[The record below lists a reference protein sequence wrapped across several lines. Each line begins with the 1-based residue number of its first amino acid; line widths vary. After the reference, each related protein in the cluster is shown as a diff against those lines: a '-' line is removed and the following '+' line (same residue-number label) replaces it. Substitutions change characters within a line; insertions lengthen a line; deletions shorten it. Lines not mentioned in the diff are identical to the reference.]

1 MDLGE
6 TASRTQTKP
15 MRIRSSR
22 GGESFFSGVKPDLD
36 LFASGVKPSF
46 DPIWIWT
53 CFLLDLRRISSDLD

>member
-1 MDLGE
+1 
-6 TASRTQTKP
+6 